1 VEVRTAAGAVLAVD
15 ARLALN
21 GAPASVTLGRERPAP
36 VVGWSGPWPVE
47 ERWWAAGEADR
58 VVRFQFALADGRALL
73 VALRDG
79 RWTVEAHYD

>member
-1 VEVRTAAGAVLAVD
+1 
-15 ARLALN
+15 
-21 GAPASVTLGRERPAP
+21 
-36 VVGWSGPWPVE
+36 
-47 ERWWAAGEADR
+47 